1 MTKYVSIQVTF
12 SILQASPRVWGGG
25 AMGLSMNYGANSA
38 SEEEA
43 LAVVAHCGAGAVAAA
58 CGAPSPTARVT
69 AALQSA

>member
-12 SILQASPRVWGGG
+12 SILQASPRVWGG